1 MNVQKTMPLQG
12 ESEKLEKITYAY
24 SNEKKHNVESN
35 NARITFSGQCD
46 EQSYY
51 SSTVKLVSLAEE

>member
-1 MNVQKTMPLQG
+1 MPLQG